1 MKTLLIIAFFAALAG
16 LVLSIVLLYKELTSK
31 KVKNAIKYRN

>member
-31 KVKNAIKYRN
+31 KAKNTIKYHN